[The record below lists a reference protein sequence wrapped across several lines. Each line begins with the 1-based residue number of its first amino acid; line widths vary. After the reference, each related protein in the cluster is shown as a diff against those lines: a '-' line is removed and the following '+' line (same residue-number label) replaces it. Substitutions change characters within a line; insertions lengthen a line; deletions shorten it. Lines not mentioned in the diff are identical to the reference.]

1 MTGQQMTNG
10 GYINI
15 RAEQSGNADEV
26 AIMLELEHDVIY
38 LTPAEARY
46 VADQITRRLDALGC

>member
-1 MTGQQMTNG
+1 MTHG
-10 GYINI
+10 GYIDI
-15 RAEQSGNADEV
+15 RANQSGNAAGV
-26 AIMLELEHDVIY
+26 SISLELEHDVIY